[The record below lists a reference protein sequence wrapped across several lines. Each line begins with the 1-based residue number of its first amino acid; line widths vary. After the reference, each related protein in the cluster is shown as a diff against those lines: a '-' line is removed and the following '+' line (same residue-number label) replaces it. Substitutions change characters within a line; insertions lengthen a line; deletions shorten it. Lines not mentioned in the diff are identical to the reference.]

1 MLGPYVHKRA
11 PAELPFSCITVSQS
25 TMIAYGLL
33 TLIVSTAAVA
43 REIVFPPIAAIQ
55 GSGQVPLGEDDT
67 VDIVTGSQ
75 FSGLTT
81 FGHLPYVNCLVDDQ
95 AHSTPYDIAI
105 LGAPFDTV
113 RTAL

>member
-1 MLGPYVHKRA
+1 MYV
-11 PAELPFSCITVSQS
+11 
-25 TMIAYGLL
+25 YGLL
-33 TLIVSTAAVA
+33 PLIVSTSAVA

-55 GSGQVPLGEDDT
+55 GSGQVPLGNDDR

-81 FGHLPYVNCLVDDQ
+81 FAKLPYVNCLVDDQ
-95 AHSTPYDIAI
+95 AQFTPYDIAI
-105 LGAPFDTV
+105 FGAPFDTV